1 MRRLAL
7 AGLTAVLLLA
17 HPAMG
22 PVGADAP
29 LYTVEDLGTIGG
41 FVPTVTGINASGQV
55 SGFVGTGP
63 DSRAVRFMGSSWSYV
78 PGLESVTSAA
88 QAINATGDVTGYAMP
103 PAGLRAF
110 RYTGTTGVLQYIEPL
125 ANGSYTYGMA
135 INAWRGGRLRRR
147 RQRRDPLLP
156 LRPRFDGGAAAA
168 APGRRALVRVR
179 HQRRRADRG
188 NRLHRRVRA
197 ARLRR
202 QSG

>member
-1 MRRLAL
+1 MLRMRRLAL

-135 INAWRGGRLRRR
+135 INASGEVAGYGDAANGAILSFRSAPASTVA
-147 RQRRDPLLP
+147 QPLPHL
-156 LRPRFDGGAAAA
+156 GGALSFACGINDDGQIVGTGYTAEFA
-168 APGRRALVRVR
+168 QHAF
-179 HQRRRADRG
+179 
-188 NRLHRRVRA
+188 
-197 ARLRR
+197 
-202 QSG
+202 